1 VIELDGPDPLWRQV
15 AEDLERRIRAGEWT
29 RRMPSM
35 RIFADEYGV
44 SHATI
49 SDALR
54 VLAEKGLVITTKGR
68 GSFVRKPHD
77 RPRDVEDAEG

>member
-1 VIELDGPDPLWRQV
+1 
-15 AEDLERRIRAGEWT
+15 
-29 RRMPSM
+29 MPSM